1 MKPHYLAI
9 PAAVELYLLIRRGWR
24 TDASP
29 IPSRGRSA
37 LVAVAHFV
45 SMYTIFREYGRFVM
59 PLAVEAY
66 APIGDAGWRGVL
78 TSNVLAPT
86 LLALVI
92 FGLIAVIFTKTMA
105 ARVLVVFGIGAAIS
119 AIAQAKGW
127 PYHVLPAL
135 SAAILLAALTVS
147 QTVDR
152 YLPISRSGHHLPVAV
167 ISATLMVLL
176 YFQAAL
182 YTPPF
187 YKQRQFEDSI
197 GGRLQHIIEQN
208 APHRTIMALSPGI
221 YPLWPMINYIGG
233 RMTMRFLTM
242 WVLQGVYA
250 TCDDFPALYN
260 PPDTMGDSE
269 KLVFDQVSEDFA
281 REQPDLLIVDRI
293 AGIPRCQGKE
303 FDYLEYFL
311 QNRVFADAFEGYE
324 HLMDFDRYRIYRR
337 KKKYRHRPPDAK
349 ARRAASRGTSYTN
362 SCIFENS
369 SFRSASLRSAP
380 VGMTWSGLL
389 PLPHRLRPHRLGNLL
404 DVRHLEHAGRDQDDL
419 AAADQ
424 VAAAEAEVDGAP
436 GDARGAFE
444 PLAELGAAHELGA
457 ERHRRMR
464 PADAG
469 GVARAH
475 AHHHVGH
482 GDQQAAMRPAHR
494 IAVAR
499 LERQADPEL
508 LALGLEPER
517 ADQPDEVVGD
527 VELAEAFGNQR
538 IGHAAKSVLGGGDIS
553 RARRAPPAR
562 TACCDGS
569 PRSATP

>member
-1 MKPHYLAI
+1 LPTVTTKPPTVPPSIERLLLLPLIALPILWLAGYFFPPINHDVAAILDVSARWVNGERLYVEVIDENLPLTFVVHALPVLTSKILPGDPSFWFTAWVVAGIFASFWACRRLVKLVPSADHALTEALLPPVLLFLFTVLPNEHFGQREHILFVACAPYMIASMARAEGVKLGRASSIAIGLVAGVALAMKPHYLAI
-9 PAAVELYLLIRRGWR
+9 PAALEFYLLIRRGWR
-24 TDASP
+24 ATLVDL
-29 IPSRGRSA
+29 IPWAIG
-37 LVAVAHFV
+37 LIAVAHFV
-45 SMYTIFREYGRFVM
+45 SMYTIFREYGEVVM

-66 APIGDAGWRGVL
+66 APFGDAGWRGVL
-78 TSNVLAPT
+78 SSNVLGPT
-86 LLALVI
+86 LIALVI
-92 FGLIAVIFTKTMA
+92 FGLIAVIFTKTVA

-187 YKQRQFEDSI
+187 YKQRQFEESI

-269 KLVFDQVSEDFA
+269 KLVFDEVSEDFA

-303 FDYLEYFL
+303 FDYLEYFM
-311 QNRVFADAFEGYE
+311 QNRIFADAFEGYE
-324 HLMDFDRYRIYRR
+324 HLMDFDRYQIYRR
-337 KKKYRHRPPDAK
+337 KKK
-349 ARRAASRGTSYTN
+349 
-362 SCIFENS
+362 
-369 SFRSASLRSAP
+369 
-380 VGMTWSGLL
+380 
-389 PLPHRLRPHRLGNLL
+389 
-404 DVRHLEHAGRDQDDL
+404 
-419 AAADQ
+419 
-424 VAAAEAEVDGAP
+424 
-436 GDARGAFE
+436 
-444 PLAELGAAHELGA
+444 
-457 ERHRRMR
+457 
-464 PADAG
+464 
-469 GVARAH
+469 
-475 AHHHVGH
+475 
-482 GDQQAAMRPAHR
+482 
-494 IAVAR
+494 
-499 LERQADPEL
+499 
-508 LALGLEPER
+508 
-517 ADQPDEVVGD
+517 
-527 VELAEAFGNQR
+527 
-538 IGHAAKSVLGGGDIS
+538 
-553 RARRAPPAR
+553 
-562 TACCDGS
+562 
-569 PRSATP
+569 

>member
-1 MKPHYLAI
+1 LPTATTKPPTVPPSIERLLLLPLIALPILWLAGYFFPPINHDVAAILDVSARWVNGERLYVEVIDENLPLTFVVHALPVLTSKILPGDPSFWFTAWVVAGIFASFWACRRLVKLVPSADHALTEALLPPVLLFLFTVLPNEHFGQREHIVFVASAPYMIASMARAEGILLGRGASIAIGLFAGVALAMKPHYLAI
-9 PAAVELYLLIRRGWR
+9 PAVLELYLLIRRGWR
-24 TDASP
+24 PTLSDL
-29 IPSRGRSA
+29 IPWSIG

-45 SMYTIFREYGRFVM
+45 SMYTIFHEYGMFVM

-78 TSNVLAPT
+78 TSNVMGPT

-92 FGLIAVIFTKTMA
+92 FGLIAVIFTKTVA
-105 ARVLVVFGIGAAIS
+105 ARVLVAYGIGAALS

-187 YKQRQFEDSI
+187 YKQRQFEESI

-208 APHRTIMALSPGI
+208 APNRTILALSPGI
-221 YPLWPMINYIGG
+221 YPLWPLINYIGG

-269 KLVFDQVSEDFA
+269 KMVFDQVSEDFA

-303 FDYLEYFL
+303 FDYLEYFM

-337 KKKYRHRPPDAK
+337 KKK
-349 ARRAASRGTSYTN
+349 
-362 SCIFENS
+362 
-369 SFRSASLRSAP
+369 
-380 VGMTWSGLL
+380 
-389 PLPHRLRPHRLGNLL
+389 
-404 DVRHLEHAGRDQDDL
+404 
-419 AAADQ
+419 
-424 VAAAEAEVDGAP
+424 
-436 GDARGAFE
+436 
-444 PLAELGAAHELGA
+444 
-457 ERHRRMR
+457 
-464 PADAG
+464 
-469 GVARAH
+469 
-475 AHHHVGH
+475 
-482 GDQQAAMRPAHR
+482 
-494 IAVAR
+494 
-499 LERQADPEL
+499 
-508 LALGLEPER
+508 
-517 ADQPDEVVGD
+517 
-527 VELAEAFGNQR
+527 
-538 IGHAAKSVLGGGDIS
+538 
-553 RARRAPPAR
+553 
-562 TACCDGS
+562 
-569 PRSATP
+569 

>member
-1 MKPHYLAI
+1 LPTVTTKPPIIPPRVERLLLVPLFALPILWLAGYFFPPINHDVAAILDVSGRWVGGERLYVEIIDENLPLTFVVHALPVLTAKLLGGSATFWFTAWVVAGIFASFWACRRLVRLVPSADHALTEALLPPVLLFLFTVLPNEHFGQREHIMFVACAPYLIASMARAEGVALTRGSAIAIGLVAGVALAMKPHYLAI

-24 TDASP
+24 AALFDP
-29 IPSRGRSA
+29 IPWSIG
-37 LVAVAHFV
+37 LVAVAHV
-45 SMYTIFREYGRFVM
+45 ASMYTIFSDYGRFVL

-66 APIGDAGWRGVL
+66 APIGDEGWRGVL

-86 LLALVI
+86 L
-92 FGLIAVIFTKTMA
+92 IA
-105 ARVLVVFGIGAAIS
+105 LVVFGIGAAIS

-135 SAAILLAALTVS
+135 SAVILLAALTVS

-208 APHRTIMALSPGI
+208 APHRTLLALSPGI
-221 YPLWPMINYIGG
+221 YPLWPLLNYIGG
-233 RMTMRFLTM
+233 RMSMRFLSM

-269 KLVFDQVSEDFA
+269 KFVFESVSEDFA

-324 HLMDFDRYRIYRR
+324 HLMDFDRYRIYRH
-337 KKKYRHRPPDAK
+337 KKK
-349 ARRAASRGTSYTN
+349 
-362 SCIFENS
+362 
-369 SFRSASLRSAP
+369 
-380 VGMTWSGLL
+380 
-389 PLPHRLRPHRLGNLL
+389 
-404 DVRHLEHAGRDQDDL
+404 
-419 AAADQ
+419 
-424 VAAAEAEVDGAP
+424 
-436 GDARGAFE
+436 
-444 PLAELGAAHELGA
+444 
-457 ERHRRMR
+457 
-464 PADAG
+464 
-469 GVARAH
+469 
-475 AHHHVGH
+475 
-482 GDQQAAMRPAHR
+482 
-494 IAVAR
+494 
-499 LERQADPEL
+499 
-508 LALGLEPER
+508 
-517 ADQPDEVVGD
+517 
-527 VELAEAFGNQR
+527 
-538 IGHAAKSVLGGGDIS
+538 
-553 RARRAPPAR
+553 
-562 TACCDGS
+562 
-569 PRSATP
+569 